1 MHTVLLDL
9 ICLYSV
15 MWPSLLK
22 ANYALHM
29 SCLSKLYCYLSGEL
43 KVVERPQSVGLLPV
57 QGWKMASKNLGFR
70 FKKPKTS
77 KVQNLSF
84 LGFLIFGEILYRSYL
99 FSCFFSF
106 VSFVIPVTYRKRC
119 DRESGVQDVLPG
131 SEFCV

>member
-84 LGFLIFGEILYRSYL
+84 LKGFLIFGEICCLCRAGKWL
-99 FSCFFSF
+99 
-106 VSFVIPVTYRKRC
+106 RKT
-119 DRESGVQDVLPG
+119 QVLGFKNLKPRK
-131 SEFCV
+131 SKI